1 MLFLYLES
9 FTVPSDCKTIDLAKL
24 GEQQLRK
31 SLAATQSVMMIST
44 ATHEPLKAKFLAYMK
59 RLEGPFKK
67 FKMTKACTT
76 LRQQVADAEKIFDK
90 TLE

>member
-9 FTVPSDCKTIDLAKL
+9 FSVPNECQTTDLAKL
-24 GEQQLRK
+24 GDDQLRK
-31 SLAATQSVMMIST
+31 SLAATQSVLMIST

-59 RLEGPFKK
+59 KLEVPFKK
-67 FKMTKACTT
+67 FKMTKACRT
-76 LRQQVADAEKIFDK
+76 LRQQVADAEKIFDR